1 MQQLGEYHAVSDT
14 ATAMGIRYKTLLK
27 RIARGKVKYETFGR
41 LILIH
46 SKEHDRLVEE
56 ERKRANP

>member
-46 SKEHDRLVEE
+46 SAEYDRLVEE
-56 ERKRANP
+56 ERKRVNP